1 MQSTRKTNWGARY
14 KGLVYIYLCL
24 SLSFFPLSFS
34 FISRTVGMH
43 RKVLY
48 DIINR
53 VPLTHDQHEMHKR
66 AAIESTTRVGLA
78 NPRYR
83 HDNVSSIRGYKA
95 VRPPAWYTGYV
106 SRGFVREH
114 ILLMCEKFGWTELPK
129 GYEVHHKDGDKLNNS
144 LDNLVVLTK
153 SEHAKVHSQHKENKD
168 AHCKVQS

>member
-1 MQSTRKTNWGARY
+1 M
-14 KGLVYIYLCL
+14 LVFKLL
-24 SLSFFPLSFS
+24 PVVVQ

-66 AAIESTTRVGLA
+66 AAIESTTRVGPA

-129 GYEVHHKDGDKLNNS
+129 GYEVHHKDGNKLNNS

-153 SEHAKVHSQHKENKD
+153 SEHSRIHSLEGKKW
-168 AHCKVQS
+168 KY